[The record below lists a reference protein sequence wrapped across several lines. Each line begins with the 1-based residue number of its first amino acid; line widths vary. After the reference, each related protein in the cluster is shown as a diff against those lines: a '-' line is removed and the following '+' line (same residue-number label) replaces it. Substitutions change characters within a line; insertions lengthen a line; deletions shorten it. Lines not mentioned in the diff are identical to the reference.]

1 MSSLQENGGIASKL
15 QALNALTEG
24 RLCRAVAGLPPGSQL
39 QILNSLHII
48 ILQGDN
54 TSTHLIRGEEAL

>member
-54 TSTHLIRGEEAL
+54 TCTHLIRGEEAL